1 MKSTIPVDLEMMERR
16 SLSANFKT
24 VFRSIFTSLTLIQN
38 VRVIAPALAYMF
50 LQMAVMILYLMS
62 LDRPWT
68 SFWALFLGGV
78 DAADVARFPGHLL
91 LMQPIL
97 GRVDMFLGAFVQ
109 IIFQA
114 STVWLV
120 SAAFRRK
127 TVSVRA
133 AASESIRRYPRL
145 VFVSLLS
152 SALVYAF
159 INLARHISE
168 NMDGIARKA
177 AAGSGVLAALAV
189 QTLFLFSIPI
199 IMHRETPAAR
209 ILPESFGAVAELPMA
224 SAIIVIV
231 SFFITLPTTFLSLK
245 AGMIALQLSPDFMIH
260 SHVASTIMEMT
271 ANYLL
276 MAGATIIF
284 IHKIDIRREKE

>member
-1 MKSTIPVDLEMMERR
+1 MIPVDLEIMERR

-38 VRVIAPALAYMF
+38 IRVVAPALGYMF
-50 LQMAVMILYLMS
+50 LQLAVMVLYLWS
-62 LDRPWT
+62 LEKPWT

-78 DAADVARFPGHLL
+78 GAGDIARFPAHLL

-97 GRVDMFLGAFVQ
+97 GRVDMLLGAFVQ
-109 IIFQA
+109 VIFQA
-114 STVWLV
+114 ATVCLV

-127 TVSVRA
+127 TVSIRA
-133 AASESIRRYPRL
+133 ATAESIRRYPKL
-145 VFVSLLS
+145 LFVSLLS

-159 INLARHISE
+159 INLARHLSE
-168 NMDGIARKA
+168 NMDGIARMGI
-177 AAGSGVLAALAV
+177 AGSGVLFALAI

-199 IMHRETPAAR
+199 IMHRETPASR
-209 ILPESFGAVAELPMA
+209 IVPESFRAVAELPIA

-245 AGMIALQLSPDFMIH
+245 AAMIALQLSPDFMIH
-260 SHVASTIMEMT
+260 SHIASTIMEMT
-271 ANYLL
+271 ANFLL